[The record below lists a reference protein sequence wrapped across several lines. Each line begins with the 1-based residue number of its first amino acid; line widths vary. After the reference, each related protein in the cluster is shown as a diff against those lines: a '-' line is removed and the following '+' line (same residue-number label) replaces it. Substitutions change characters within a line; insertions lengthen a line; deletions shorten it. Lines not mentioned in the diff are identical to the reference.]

1 MTDERTPTGRSATSD
16 HAGSSASSASED
28 TDLPADNVVEFP
40 ETQGQARRRHRRV
53 WLIGGAGVLVLL
65 CILGA
70 VLYFSPV
77 LAIQQI
83 KVTGTDLL
91 EQSRAEELLEPV
103 IGEPLPQVG
112 QRTVEGLVGGEPA
125 VDTVRVHAEPP
136 NSLSVEIVEHQPV
149 AMVPEG
155 ESHVLYS
162 ARGEALATLSGERA
176 STYQL
181 PSVSSAEDVSDPE
194 IFDTITSVLGTLPEQ
209 IRTRM
214 ESASAETVDSVT
226 LQLTDGR
233 TVLWGNADKG
243 ARKAQVLEALLNVP
257 EDEEA
262 PIREFDVSTPDRP
275 VTR

>member
-1 MTDERTPTGRSATSD
+1 MTDERTTGNG
-16 HAGSSASSASED
+16 AGSSASSDSSVSED
-28 TDLPADNVVEFP
+28 TVRPADNVVEFP
-40 ETQGQARRRHRRV
+40 ETEGQVRRRHRRL
-53 WLIGGAGVLVLL
+53 WLLGGAGALVLL
-65 CILGA
+65 GILGA

-77 LAIQQI
+77 LAIQQL

-91 EQSRAEELLEPV
+91 ERSHAEELLEPV
-103 IGEPLPQVG
+103 IGVPLPQVG
-112 QRTVEGLVGGEPA
+112 QRTVEDLVAGEPA

-155 ESHVLYS
+155 EGHVLYS
-162 ARGEALATLSGERA
+162 EHGEALATLSEERA
-176 STYQL
+176 STYRL

-194 IFDTITSVLGTLPEQ
+194 VFDAITSVLGTLPEP

-214 ESASAETVDSVT
+214 ESATAETVDSVT

-257 EDEEA
+257 GNEEA
-262 PIREFDVSTPDRP
+262 PIQEFDVSTPDRP

>member
-1 MTDERTPTGRSATSD
+1 MTDERPPSSRSAT
-16 HAGSSASSASED
+16 AGPDAASASAVAED
-28 TDLPADNVVEFP
+28 ATRPADNVVEFP
-40 ETQGQARRRHRRV
+40 ETQGQVRRRHRRV
-53 WLIGGAGVLVLL
+53 WLISGAGVLVLL
-65 CILGA
+65 AILGA

-103 IGEPLPQVG
+103 IEEPLPQVG
-112 QRTVEGLVGGEPA
+112 QRTVEDLLAGEPA

-155 ESHVLYS
+155 EGRVLYS
-162 ARGEALATLSGERA
+162 ASGEALATLTGERA

-181 PSVSSAEDVSDPE
+181 PSVSSVDDVSDPE
-194 IFDTITSVLGTLPEQ
+194 VFDVITSVLGTLPEP

-257 EDEEA
+257 ENEEA
-262 PIREFDVSTPDRP
+262 PIQEFDVSTPDRP

>member
-1 MTDERTPTGRSATSD
+1 MTDERT
-16 HAGSSASSASED
+16 AGNGPSPSASSAQSVSED
-28 TDLPADNVVEFP
+28 VARPADNVVEFP
-40 ETQGQARRRHRRV
+40 ETEGQARQRRRRW
-53 WLIGGAGVLVLL
+53 WLVGGAGALALL
-65 CILGA
+65 GVLGA

-77 LAIQQI
+77 LATQEIE
-83 KVTGTDLL
+83 VTGSDLL

-103 IGEPLPQVG
+103 IGVPLPQVG
-112 QRTVEGLVGGEPA
+112 QQTVEDLLAGEPA
-125 VDTVRVHAEPP
+125 VDTVRVHAQPP

-155 ESHVLYS
+155 EGHVLYS
-162 ARGEALATLSGERA
+162 ASGEALATLPGEQA

-181 PSVSSAEDVSDPE
+181 PSVSSADDVSDPE
-194 IFDTITSVLGTLPEQ
+194 VFDAITSVLGTLPDQ

-214 ESASAETVDSVT
+214 ESASAESMDSVT

-243 ARKAQVLEALLNVP
+243 DRKAQVLEALLNVP
-257 EDEEA
+257 ENEEA
-262 PIREFDVSTPDRP
+262 PITEFDVSTPDRP